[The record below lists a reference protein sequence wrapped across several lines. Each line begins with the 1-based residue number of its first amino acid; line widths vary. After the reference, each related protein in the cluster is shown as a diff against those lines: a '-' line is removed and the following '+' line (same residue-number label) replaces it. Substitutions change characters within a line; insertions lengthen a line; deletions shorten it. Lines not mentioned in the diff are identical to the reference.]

1 MIRGPDPNELEEVG
15 FFERHGGAAMCSATS
30 GATWTGPRLLSS
42 GFGVKPS
49 QDDYRGLWL
58 NIPCAVAREAS

>member
-1 MIRGPDPNELEEVG
+1 VLGHQWRDMDRAEAAV
-15 FFERHGGAAMCSATS
+15 ERV
-30 GATWTGPRLLSS
+30 R
-42 GFGVKPS
+42 VKPS